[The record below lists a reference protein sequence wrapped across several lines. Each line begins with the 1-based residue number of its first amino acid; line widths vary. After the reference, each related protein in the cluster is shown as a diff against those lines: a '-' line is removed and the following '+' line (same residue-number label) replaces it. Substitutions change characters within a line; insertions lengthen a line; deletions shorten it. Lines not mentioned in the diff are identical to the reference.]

1 MGPDIMRSWAG
12 TEKSEKAGREGYR
25 RALEGAM
32 RSTGGVIRILN
43 GTGKS

>member
-1 MGPDIMRSWAG
+1 MRSLEG
-12 TEKSEKAGREGYR
+12 TEQNEKAGREGYR

-32 RSTGGVIRILN
+32 ISTGGVIRLSN